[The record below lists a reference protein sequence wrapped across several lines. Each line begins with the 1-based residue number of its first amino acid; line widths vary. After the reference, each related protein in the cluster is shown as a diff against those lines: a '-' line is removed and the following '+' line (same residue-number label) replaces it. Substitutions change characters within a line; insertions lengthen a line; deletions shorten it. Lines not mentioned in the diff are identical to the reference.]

1 MILYLLFTETNIRAK
16 TIINKEESTIMIV
29 KATPAISKEVRSRLK
44 LGAFTFVREETGR
57 VVLHVDV
64 NSGLYPLRLTN
75 EQTATLAQWLRD
87 HNEEETGWSRV
98 D

>member
-1 MILYLLFTETNIRAK
+1 
-16 TIINKEESTIMIV
+16 MIV
-29 KATPAISKEVRSRLK
+29 ESNSAISKEAHSHLK
-44 LGAFTFVREETGR
+44 LDAFTFVRDQTGR

-75 EQTATLAQWLRD
+75 EQAATLAQWLRTQND
-87 HNEEETGWSRV
+87 EETDWSRA

>member
-1 MILYLLFTETNIRAK
+1 
-16 TIINKEESTIMIV
+16 MIV
-29 KATPAISKEVRSRLK
+29 KATPAINKEVRSRLK

-64 NSGLYPLRLTN
+64 NSGLYPLRLTH
-75 EQTATLAQWLRD
+75 EQAATLAQWLRTQD
-87 HNEEETGWSRV
+87 DEETGWSRA